1 MIIHYH
7 YLRTGNFAND
17 DPKALAKVD
26 IQLDAGT
33 MLSSMVD
40 QARIAVF
47 KTVAKV
53 TTGVVN
59 PGAPKPTKPAPAPK
73 ASISQ
78 LPGGFSSSLRL
89 SASSATGSP
98 ALAKARSSALRL
110 NSVLQGGAGGKT
122 ESPSGIRKQR
132 SVQFDM
138 PMPSTS
144 KGMEPSSSK
153 KPRVAQTANR
163 LKSFKSFGRPHAEDS
178 SGGPRNAT
186 FGNFGRQQIWG
197 RDGKLA
203 NHPMPVNSLEK
214 QRIEQ
219 MGEKVTGSVNATF
232 GTPSA
237 PASARLHSGLGLSR
251 GGNNS
256 NNMTRLPSSLPR
268 TATALESW
276 LMNAAGGN

>member
-7 YLRTGNFAND
+7 YLCTGNFAND

-98 ALAKARSSALRL
+98 ALAKAR
-110 NSVLQGGAGGKT
+110 
-122 ESPSGIRKQR
+122 
-132 SVQFDM
+132 
-138 PMPSTS
+138 
-144 KGMEPSSSK
+144 
-153 KPRVAQTANR
+153 
-163 LKSFKSFGRPHAEDS
+163 
-178 SGGPRNAT
+178 
-186 FGNFGRQQIWG
+186 
-197 RDGKLA
+197 
-203 NHPMPVNSLEK
+203 
-214 QRIEQ
+214 
-219 MGEKVTGSVNATF
+219 
-232 GTPSA
+232 
-237 PASARLHSGLGLSR
+237 
-251 GGNNS
+251 
-256 NNMTRLPSSLPR
+256 
-268 TATALESW
+268 
-276 LMNAAGGN
+276 